1 MKTLDER
8 LAEMKQKGDQSNG
21 DSHNSTSLDARLKKM
36 ERMGNRSNGLSTTTG
51 TGAQN
56 APQSLAASNAALTH
70 SGLTRDAFDSRVRS
84 NYAAA
89 QKTGAP
95 VLTGSYG
102 GGGGR
107 GGLTQAQIQTGV
119 ERAESGKKF
128 SGTAGVFSAPK
139 LVEGALVKGTDQAM
153 SGLTSTADWLVGQ
166 NITGAGKL
174 LGQDWS
180 NNPVSALNRRM
191 QQAKET
197 NENYFVGNVK
207 AGGKA
212 AAAVDKY
219 GTMTSAAIPQ
229 ALLAMAT
236 AGGSAAEQ
244 GLQAAANSGGALTT
258 LGTAVKSVA
267 KDPQYWLSFLQVAGD
282 SYKQAK
288 ADGASDTKANLY
300 AMSNGLLNALVEVGG
315 DTGNGGIQDLP
326 KQMRAGGSTLKSW
339 ISSMVE
345 EGKENVVQGI
355 IERGLQRVVYQKE
368 NTAFSTS
375 DQNAILNPKTAAQ
388 EFAGGAIV
396 GGILGGGQ
404 ILGAKAANAISDDIT
419 PKLKT
424 ADEFEL
430 QNEKAATE
438 VTEKPAKA
446 VQLPADVIAQQER
459 NVAALEKA
467 LETQRAIHRNLYAE
481 FRSTDAETRRPEL
494 LDEAMKNK
502 SALAQAERDLQ
513 IAQNQLQRLK
523 QRQEQNVLAREA
535 KARAI
540 AEEAKKE
547 VQARE
552 AGEEAARKEAQAA
565 AIASRFNGRFLTDE
579 AIQDI
584 EKTGAFP
591 QKTAALKAAYE
602 EAKNTQTQISSL
614 WTQLNQ
620 ADSLE
625 DSIRLK
631 KEIDRKTARL
641 DGLANAIKTAQKGM
655 LQPVKNS
662 VKQNPIASTEYKSYQ
677 DSLATDQ
684 NAPDRMTTQD
694 YARRAEDAR
703 LRKMEAPP
711 ETKTE
716 PVSQQDQ
723 EELGTLLNGGKKA
736 EKTTVTTKKAFSQP
750 RTENA
755 MEKLGIKVEG
765 DMGDYRNT
773 EFLRESEKAQ
783 KKTQWAIREAEK
795 RLDPTAAE
803 KTFAKGIAG
812 GIYSAEDIPSTMNR
826 ATVQELADYYGADTS
841 AKQSGV
847 QRQKARIREQADQMA
862 EDFFKDADKY
872 KPISMLKMNERTP
885 ERVMRSTFGDT
896 LGEEINNAYIYPVQ
910 KNEAE
915 KVRFINRML
924 DAVRTF
930 QGNGGKNSPLTKEE
944 RAVVQQVMEDRFVP
958 ETIAS
963 MEMGGDIRSAAENIT
978 NGEDAGDAAR
988 EFSLSR
994 EEKELAERLSRWT
1007 QNQKMLESGKLDQT
1021 KINNAAKAYAA
1032 QFDLFYEG
1040 INDFLVAHGYEPI
1053 GFIKGYA
1060 PHMQGVDTQNKLIS
1074 ALKSLGVNTEVS
1086 ELPTSISGM
1095 TADFKLGKRWNP
1107 YFQSRV
1113 GSQTDYDIT
1122 KAYESYVGYLS
1133 DVLYHTDDIAR
1144 LRGAER
1150 YLRKNFGSEEQAAAI
1165 DHAEAVRNAKPETI
1179 ETLLRDAEKIRG
1191 NTKLSSE
1198 DTRAKLDEYIDDLY
1212 GNIKNMKKYGELVK
1226 YLDNYA
1232 NILAGKQSMADRG
1245 MEYTA
1250 GRKSLNWGNKVIS
1263 SFGRAQVSGN
1273 VSSVLNQT
1281 AQLSQILA
1289 EAKGT
1294 YVAKAAADLAKGTGG
1309 RIWNIKKTEL
1319 FNQSDLLTGKKGIEY
1334 LTADDSKIDRYT
1346 AALFKPADIMD
1357 GLVSALAVQSK
1368 YNQEISQGKAPDAA
1382 MLAADKFATEVM
1394 GSRMKGSRPL
1404 SFESKKPV
1412 SQMIHI
1418 FQVEAINSWEHIS
1431 QDLPARYRGIADQYG
1446 KKAAARAV
1454 ATVATKGLI
1463 SAFLLNRITE
1473 AAYGGTPAPFDLLGY
1488 ITNFIASGQGM
1499 STNAWLKSLVDAGW
1513 KAAFGKALFAGDGD
1527 DKDKNEFRWGNAFEN
1542 LGYNIL
1548 NDIPFLRNL
1557 AGLAGVGDQS
1567 MPLTNIAD
1575 SVKGVAQA
1583 VKNGA
1588 KPDELAMAGL
1598 DLGAQLLPGGRQ
1610 LQKTAQGIQTIA
1622 NGGRVYGYGDNK
1634 RLQYPVTLD
1643 PVKGVQL
1650 LAFGNSGV
1658 SESRDFYAGDQKG
1671 LTQRQTQL
1679 VQGMAA
1685 DGADRREVYQTI
1697 QQIRVG
1703 KNTTQKMQAL
1713 NRADLS
1719 DLEKLKLY
1727 SGVIASGDSGVPEK
1741 FQNLMGKR
1749 MSWNQITGAYTMY
1762 LKLKDDDNMSAAE
1775 KATRFAKWADDTGL
1789 DETQR
1794 AAVKDSLAFYSQAK
1808 TEAGRYDDFTA
1819 GGLKPAAAEDLSLKL
1834 SQIQPEAG
1842 NDQVTDLQRYQTVV
1856 NYGLKVKDQMAAL
1869 KTMMEDTEY
1878 KKLKTAYDAGVS
1890 PKEYVGF
1897 KRTTSGIS
1905 ADQDS
1910 NGKTVSGSRK
1920 KKILQAID
1928 GMNLTRDQKTALYY
1942 AAGYKDSTLEEAP
1955 WYWDVMPKVSGG
1967 AGKGKLTNVAR

>member
-1 MKTLDER
+1 MGT
-8 LAEMKQKGDQSNG
+8 
-21 DSHNSTSLDARLKKM
+21 LKKLRT
-36 ERMGNRSNGLSTTTG
+36 EEQQTSGGGKLVKIATTG
-51 TGAQN
+51 AGTQN
-56 APQSLAASNAALTH
+56 ASLPLVTSNVNAALSH
-70 SGLTRDAFDSRVRS
+70 SGLTRDAFDSQVRK

-107 GGLTQAQIQTGV
+107 GGLPQEQIKAGV
-119 ERAESGKKF
+119 ERAERGKKF

-139 LVEGALVKGTDQAM
+139 LVGGALLKGTDQAM
-153 SGLTSTADWLVGQ
+153 SGLASTADWLVGQ

-180 NNPVSALNRRM
+180 NNPISALNQRL
-191 QQAKET
+191 QQAKTT
-197 NENYFVGNVK
+197 NENYFAGNVR

-219 GTMTSAAIPQ
+219 GTMTAAAIPQ

-236 AGGSAAEQ
+236 AGGSAVEQ
-244 GLQAAANSGGALTT
+244 GLQAAANSGGVLTT
-258 LGTAVKSVA
+258 LGTAVKSMA

-288 ADGASDTKANLY
+288 EDGASDTQANLY
-300 AMSNGLLNALVEVGG
+300 AMSNGMLNALVEVGG
-315 DTGNGGIQDLP
+315 DTGHGGIQDLP

-339 ISSMVE
+339 ISSMVD
-345 EGKENVVQGI
+345 EGKEEVIQGI

-368 NTAFSTS
+368 NAAFSTR
-375 DQNAILNPKTAAQ
+375 DENAILNPKTAAQ

-424 ADEFEL
+424 AEELGL

-438 VTEKPAKA
+438 VTEKPTEA
-446 VQLPADVIAQQER
+446 VQLPADIIAQQEK
-459 NVAALEKA
+459 NVAASKKA

-502 SALAQAERDLQ
+502 GALAQAERDLK
-513 IAQNQLQRLK
+513 IAQNQLLRLK
-523 QRQEQNVLAREA
+523 KRQEQNVLAREA
-535 KARAI
+535 KAKAI

-547 VQARE
+547 VQTREARE
-552 AGEEAARKEAQAA
+552 GAARKEAQAA

-602 EAKNTQTQISSL
+602 EAKNTQSQISSL

-655 LQPVKNS
+655 LQPVETG
-662 VKQNPIASTEYKSYQ
+662 VKHDAITSTENQSYL

-684 NAPDRMTTQD
+684 NAPKRMTAKD
-694 YARRAEDAR
+694 YARRTEDAR
-703 LRKMEAPP
+703 LKKMEAPP
-711 ETKTE
+711 ETQTE
-716 PVSQQDQ
+716 PISRQDE
-723 EELGTLLNGGKKA
+723 EELGILLNGGRKA
-736 EKTTVTTKKAFSQP
+736 EKTTVPTEKAFSQP
-750 RTENA
+750 GTKNA
-755 MEKLGIKVEG
+755 MGKLKIQIDG

-773 EFLRESEKAQ
+773 EFLRESEKAR
-783 KKTQWAIREAEK
+783 KKTQRAIREAER

-803 KTFAKGIAG
+803 KTFAKGISG
-812 GIYSAEDIPSTMNR
+812 GIYSAEDIPATMNR
-826 ATVQELADYYGADTS
+826 ATVQELADYYGADT
-841 AKQSGV
+841 KQSGV
-847 QRQKARIREQADQMA
+847 QRQKARIRDQADQLA
-862 EDFFKDADKY
+862 EQFFKDADKY

-885 ERVMRSTFGDT
+885 ERVMRSTFGDS

-910 KNEAE
+910 TNEAE

-924 DAVRTF
+924 DTVRTF
-930 QGNGGKNSPLTKEE
+930 EGSDGKSSPLTKEE

-958 ETIAS
+958 ETVAS
-963 MEMGGDIRSAAENIT
+963 MEMSGNIRSAAENIT
-978 NGEDAGDAAR
+978 NGEDARDAAK
-988 EFSLSR
+988 EFSLTR
-994 EEKELAERLSRWT
+994 EEKELAEQLSRWT
-1007 QNQKMLESGKLDQT
+1007 QNQKLLESGNLDQT
-1021 KINNAAKAYAA
+1021 KINNAAKTYAD
-1032 QFDLFYEG
+1032 QFNLFYDA

-1060 PHMQGVDTQNKLIS
+1060 PHMQGADTQNRLLS
-1074 ALKSLGVNTEVS
+1074 ALKSLGANTDAS
-1086 ELPTSISGM
+1086 ELPTAISGL
-1095 TADFKLGKRWNP
+1095 TADFAPVKRWDP
-1107 YFQSRV
+1107 YFLSRT
-1113 GSQTDYDIT
+1113 GTKTDYDIA
-1122 KAYESYVGYLS
+1122 KAYESYVSHLS

-1150 YLRKNFGSEEQAAAI
+1150 YLRRTFGSEEQANAI
-1165 DHAEAVRNAKPETI
+1165 DHAEAIRNAKPETI
-1179 ETLLRDAEKIRG
+1179 ETLLRDAGKIKG
-1191 NTKLSSE
+1191 NTKLSPE
-1198 DTRAKLDEYIDDLY
+1198 DTQARLDEYIDGLY
-1212 GNIKNMKKYGELVK
+1212 DGIRNMKKYGELVK
-1226 YLDNYA
+1226 YIHNYA
-1232 NILAGKQSMADRG
+1232 NILAGKQSEADRG
-1245 MEYTA
+1245 MEYAA
-1250 GRKSLNWGNKVIS
+1250 GRKSLNWGNKVLS
-1263 SFGRAQVSGN
+1263 AFGRAQVAGN
-1273 VSSVLNQT
+1273 VSSVLNQS

-1289 EAKGT
+1289 EVKGE
-1294 YVAKAAADLAKGTGG
+1294 YVAKAASDLTKSTGG

-1334 LTADDSKIDRYT
+1334 LTADDSIIDRYT
-1346 AALFKPADIMD
+1346 SALFKPADIMD
-1357 GLVSALAVQSK
+1357 SLVSALAVQSK
-1368 YNQEISQGKAPDAA
+1368 YNQEIDRGKAPDAA
-1382 MLAADKFATEVM
+1382 MLAANKFATEVM

-1404 SFESKKPV
+1404 SFESKNPL
-1412 SQMIHI
+1412 SQMLHM
-1418 FQVEAINSWEHIS
+1418 FQVEALNSWEHVS
-1431 QDLPARYRGIADQYG
+1431 QDLPARYRGIANQYG

-1454 ATVATKGLI
+1454 ATVATRGLI
-1463 SAFLLNRITE
+1463 SAFVLNRITE
-1473 AAYGGTPAPFDLLGY
+1473 AVYGGSPAPFDLLGY
-1488 ITNFIASGQGM
+1488 ISNFIASGYGM
-1499 STNAWLKSLVDAGW
+1499 STNAWLKDLLNTGW
-1513 KAAFGKALFAGDGD
+1513 KKAFGTALFSDPDD
-1527 DKDKNEFRWGNAFEN
+1527 DKDKKEFQWGKAFED
-1542 LGYNIL
+1542 LGYNIM
-1548 NDIPFLRNL
+1548 NDVPFLRNL
-1557 AGLAGVGDQS
+1557 AGLAGLGDQS

-1588 KPDELAMAGL
+1588 KPGETLSAGVDFLAQIA
-1598 DLGAQLLPGGRQ
+1598 PGGRQ
-1610 LQKTAQGIQTIA
+1610 LQKTVQGIQTIT

-1634 RLQYPVTLD
+1634 RLQYPVSLN
-1643 PVKGVQL
+1643 PMKGAQL

-1679 VQGMAA
+1679 VQSMAA
-1685 DGADRREVYQTI
+1685 DGANRREVYQTI
-1697 QQIRVG
+1697 QQIREG
-1703 KNTTQKMQAL
+1703 KTTTEKMQAL
-1713 NRADLS
+1713 NRAELS
-1719 DLEKLKLY
+1719 DLKKLKIY
-1727 SGVIASGDSGVPEK
+1727 SGAIASGDSGVSEK
-1741 FQNLMGKR
+1741 FQNLMGKGLK
-1749 MSWNQITGAYTMY
+1749 WDQITGAYTTY
-1762 LKLKDDDNMSAAE
+1762 LKLKDDDNMSASE
-1775 KATRFAKWADDTGL
+1775 KATRFAKWADDAGL
-1789 DETQR
+1789 DAGQR
-1794 AAVKDSLAFYSQAK
+1794 AAVKDSLAFYAQSRA
-1808 TEAGRYDDFTA
+1808 EAGRYDHFTSS
-1819 GGLKPAAAEDLSLKL
+1819 GLKPAVAEDLSLRL
-1834 SQIQPEAG
+1834 SQIKPEKG
-1842 NDQVTDLQRYQTVV
+1842 KDQVTDLQRYQTVV
-1856 NYGLKVKDQMAAL
+1856 SYGLKVKDQMAAL

-1878 KKLKTAYDAGVS
+1878 EKLKTAYDAGIS

-1897 KRTTSGIS
+1897 KQATSGIS

-1910 NGKTVSGSRK
+1910 GGKTISGSKK

-1928 GMNLTRDQKTALYY
+1928 EMDLNRDQKTALYY
-1942 AAGYKDSTLEEAP
+1942 AAGYKEITLDEAP

-1967 AGKGKLTNVAR
+1967 TGKGMLTKVIR